1 MPSSGESSSIYN
13 SKEKAAHR
21 ILLHA
26 CLAGITKPRRLVA
39 HFFWAQQNKET
50 LKALKE
56 EEEEAG
62 EEEIGKKKTKSDKK
76 GKKKSKGGAVEER
89 DKSKEDSSKKKSNG
103 SLTSHQAL
111 CMSEFEK
118 LDEAEQ
124 QEWKELSELDLVDRS
139 LLYTLVTQGKA
150 VAMPQFRQQWVYMLL
165 ITFSI
170 VKVNFL

>member
-13 SKEKAAHR
+13 SKEKGTHR
-21 ILLHA
+21 ILLRA
-26 CLAGITKPRRLVA
+26 RLAGITKPRRLAA

-56 EEEEAG
+56 EEET
-62 EEEIGKKKTKSDKK
+62 GKKKTKSDKK
-76 GKKKSKGGAVEER
+76 GKKKSKGGAVEEH
-89 DKSKEDSSKKKSNG
+89 DESKEDSSKKKSNG
-103 SLTSHQAL
+103 ALTSHQAL

-139 LLYTLVTQGKA
+139 LLYTSVTQGKA
-150 VAMPQFRQQWVYMLL
+150 VATPQFRQQWVYMLL